1 MMTRLSTMTL
11 ALTIAAAGCTPGI
24 QDLDP
29 GNGGGKGDN
38 GGDLGPDANCPSIN
52 FMATSVT
59 PSVQLLIDRSGSMGS
74 PLPGTAL
81 TAYQAMRQAL
91 VGMDGVVTKLQAKAH
106 IGAALYTADATCPRL
121 NSTPTRALNNLAQV
135 TQLIDSQVP
144 NGNTPT
150 GEAIDQVVTMFQSSP
165 PPTGSPPLIVLA
177 TDGLPGSCDGTDGQ
191 VKSIAAATNAYT
203 KGIRTFVLG
212 IAGVNDT
219 FLQQVANAG
228 QGLAPNGTVNA
239 KFFTATS
246 PQELQTAFLAV
257 IGGAVSCEF
266 KLSGTVN
273 PDYAQTGVVTV
284 NGKTLAYGQD
294 WEVVN
299 STTIRLVGQA
309 CADLTSGTTVGVQV
323 QASFPCGAVIL

>member
-1 MMTRLSTMTL
+1 MTTRLTTMTL
-11 ALTIAAAGCTPGI
+11 ALAIAATGCTPGI

-29 GNGGGKGDN
+29 ENGGGKSDN
-38 GGDLGPDANCPSIN
+38 GGDLGPDANCASIN

-59 PSVQLLIDRSGSMGS
+59 PSVQLLIDRSGSMSTPLSGS
-74 PLPGTAL
+74 GL

-91 VGMDGVVTKLQAKAH
+91 VGTDGVVTKLQAKAH
-106 IGAALYTADATCPRL
+106 IGAALYTADTQCPRL
-121 NSTPTRALNNLAQV
+121 DKTSMRTLNNLTQI
-135 TQLIDSQVP
+135 TQLIDSQAP

-150 GEAIDQVVTMFQSSP
+150 GEALDQVAAMFQSSP
-165 PPTGSPPLIVLA
+165 PPAGSPPIIVLA
-177 TDGLPGSCDGTDGQ
+177 TDGLPGSCDGMDGQ
-191 VKSIAAATNAYT
+191 MKSIAAATNAYT

-228 QGLAPNGTVNA
+228 QGLVPNGTVNA
-239 KFFTATS
+239 KFFTANS
-246 PQELQTAFLAV
+246 PQELQSAFLSV

-284 NGKTLAYGQD
+284 NGKTLTYGQD

-309 CADLTSGTTVGVQV
+309 CADLTSGTSVGVQV